1 MNPYVTG
8 TMIRRLREERKMT
21 QLQLAG
27 KIGVTDKAISK
38 WETGRGYPDI
48 ALVEPLAEALGVSV
62 IELFSGEED
71 ALMLCELP

>member
-27 KIGVTDKAISK
+27 KIGVTDTACS
-38 WETGRGYPDI
+38 
-48 ALVEPLAEALGVSV
+48 A
-62 IELFSGEED
+62 
-71 ALMLCELP
+71 